1 MLRKYDAMTTQELEE
16 ILRDEKIDEKTLLQI
31 LDVLSARKNNTE
43 VSHVK
48 HTWDIFCRE
57 YMSCKET
64 LVLREKRDWRVLKRV
79 LGTCAACLVLL
90 TVTFGVLFTSVEA
103 FRIAVTNMFIE
114 NTQGHWHISGGDLMP
129 EEELPVVHRFDIED
143 PLCGLLDEDYSL
155 TDITNADTRQI
166 TAVYKDSDGDTAR
179 FMCFPISTSLK
190 IDSERA
196 EVSKKVQVL
205 DYDGILVVKKGN
217 SQVAWWDNDSGL
229 IYLLVVDNTTEN
241 EAHTLAER
249 MAKIIDGKE

>member
-16 ILRDEKIDEKTLLQI
+16 ILRNEKTDEKTLLQI
-31 LDVLSARKNNTE
+31 LDVLSARENNTE
-43 VSHVK
+43 ASHVK
-48 HTWDIFCRE
+48 HAWDIFCKE

-114 NTQGHWHISGGDLMP
+114 NTQGYWHISSGDLMP
-129 EEELPVVHRFDIED
+129 EEETPVVHRFDIED
-143 PLCGLLDEDYSL
+143 PLGGLLDEDYSL
-155 TDITNADTRQI
+155 TDITNADTQRI
-166 TAVYKDSDGDTAR
+166 TAVYKAPDGNTAR

-196 EVSKKVQVL
+196 EVSKELQVL
-205 DYDGILVVKKGN
+205 DHDGVLVVKKGIG
-217 SQVAWWDNDSGL
+217 QVVWWDNDSGL
-229 IYLLVVDNTTEN
+229 IYLLAVDNTTESELYN
-241 EAHTLAER
+241 LAVK
-249 MAKIIDGKE
+249 MAEIIDGIE